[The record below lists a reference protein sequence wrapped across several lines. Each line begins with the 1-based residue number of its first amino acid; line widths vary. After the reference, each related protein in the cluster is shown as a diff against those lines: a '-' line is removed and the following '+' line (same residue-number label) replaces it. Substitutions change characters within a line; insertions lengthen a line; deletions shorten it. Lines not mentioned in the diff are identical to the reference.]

1 MDNLLELIA
10 EAEIRFRSSQIKKD
24 WVVSMAEGLKMDPEI
39 LSQVIDLVVLALK
52 SQDLHKM
59 FVSSNYCCLKR

>member
-1 MDNLLELIA
+1 MNSLLELIT
-10 EAEIRFRSSQIKKD
+10 EAETRFRSSQIKKD

-59 FVSSNYCCLKR
+59 FVSSNYCCIK